1 MKNILGLFIIGVMV
15 LCLGCSTAHK
25 AAKTGGTY
33 IGKGAHVTGG
43 LYEGIADG
51 IRGPVTDE
59 ENPYNR

>member
-1 MKNILGLFIIGVMV
+1 MKSIFGLFIIGVM
-15 LCLGCSTAHK
+15 LLSFGCAPAHK

-51 IRGPVTDE
+51 IRGPVTNE
-59 ENPYNR
+59 ENPYQR